1 MRNLKRLLI
10 LKTIFNLKKD
20 KTQKTLLP
28 SAIFQLPDF
37 KSVIVHSKV
46 TSDRYHLKNCNILSQ
61 TYECQ
66 RGEFG
71 QEQRQP
77 SSFTLLCEKN
87 EDIM

>member
-46 TSDRYHLKNCNILSQ
+46 TSDRYHLKNCDI
-61 TYECQ
+61 YHKHMKVKEV
-66 RGEFG
+66 FG
-71 QEQRQP
+71 QEQRQHSP
-77 SSFTLLCEKN
+77 FTLLCEKN
-87 EDIM
+87 GDIM